1 MERISAFL
9 HRKLDNFTLD
19 EYIIMF
25 VVCSIFLPFE
35 FPLLAIAGVLLYLC
49 ATGRMKGIIQAVPK
63 SGFMIVFCLLTSAI
77 AFISGNLLGGVC
89 GIGILLLML
98 FIFYFRTVINKRLFE
113 LLMDACS
120 IISLFCF
127 GWAMMEYCRII
138 DRLNYSF
145 LQLKVENSP
154 KDRINSTFFN
164 ANYYAMMIEF
174 IVLICVYKMMQ
185 VKTLRRIVFYVV
197 TIVCNL
203 FALYLSG
210 SRTAWIPFV
219 VTIPF
224 MFLINKRFI
233 YFTTSMAGIGGAG
246 LLLLLEP
253 KLMQRATIFQDFAKR
268 SNIWETA
275 IKGIQ
280 AHPLLGEGPLTYFH
294 IYKQYHGHP
303 TQHAHSIYL
312 DPILSHGIIGVI
324 LAGIYFAGNLK
335 EVYLLLKRRIDLRL
349 FSLISAFILTIL
361 IHGILDYTVYWVQTG
376 LMFLIVLSASSMYFH
391 KEQPYD
397 IHEEH

>member
-1 MERISAFL
+1 
-9 HRKLDNFTLD
+9 
-19 EYIIMF
+19 
-25 VVCSIFLPFE
+25 
-35 FPLLAIAGVLLYLC
+35 
-49 ATGRMKGIIQAVPK
+49 MKGIIQAVPK
-63 SGFMIVFCLLTSAI
+63 SGFMIVFCILTSAV
-77 AFISGNLLGGVC
+77 AFFSGNILGGVC

-98 FIFYFRTVINKRLFE
+98 FIFYFRTDINKRLFE
-113 LLMDACS
+113 LLMDACC

-127 GWAMMEYCRII
+127 AWAMMEYCRII

-185 VKTLRRIVFYVV
+185 VKTMHRVIFYVV

-224 MFLINKRFI
+224 MFLINKRYG
-233 YFTTSMAGIGGAG
+233 YFTASMAGIGGAG
-246 LLLLLEP
+246 LLVLLEP

-303 TQHAHSIYL
+303 TQHAHSVYL
-312 DPILSHGIIGVI
+312 DPILSHGIIGVL
-324 LAGIYFAGNLK
+324 LAGVYFAGNLK
-335 EVYLLLKRRIDLRL
+335 EVYLLFKRRIDLRL
-349 FSLISAFILTIL
+349 FSLICAFILTVL

-376 LMFLIVLSASSMYFH
+376 LLFLVVLSASSIYFH
-391 KEQPYD
+391 KEQPYTLQKED
-397 IHEEH
+397 

>member
-113 LLMDACS
+113 LLMDACC

-246 LLLLLEP
+246 LLLLLE
-253 KLMQRATIFQDFAKR
+253 R

-376 LMFLIVLSASSMYFH
+376 LLFLIVLSASSMYFH

-397 IHEEH
+397 IQEEH

>member
-113 LLMDACS
+113 LLMDACC

-303 TQHAHSIYL
+303 TQHAHSI
-312 DPILSHGIIGVI
+312 LSGSHFKPWYYRCHFGR
-324 LAGIYFAGNLK
+324 
-335 EVYLLLKRRIDLRL
+335 YLLCR
-349 FSLISAFILTIL
+349 
-361 IHGILDYTVYWVQTG
+361 
-376 LMFLIVLSASSMYFH
+376 
-391 KEQPYD
+391 
-397 IHEEH
+397 

>member
-113 LLMDACS
+113 LLMDACC

-224 MFLINKRFI
+224 INKRFI

>member
-77 AFISGNLLGGVC
+77 AFISGNLLGGV
-89 GIGILLLML
+89 
-98 FIFYFRTVINKRLFE
+98 
-113 LLMDACS
+113 
-120 IISLFCF
+120 ISLFCF

>member
-1 MERISAFL
+1 MDRISAFL
-9 HRKLDNFTLD
+9 HRKLDNFSLD

-35 FPLLAIAGVLLYLC
+35 FPLIAVIGVLSYL
-49 ATGRMKGIIQAVPK
+49 TVTKRMRSIIQEVPG
-63 SGFMIVFCLLTSAI
+63 SGFMIAFCILTSI
-77 AFISGNLLGGVC
+77 VAFWYGNVLGGIC
-89 GIGILLLML
+89 GIGILLIML
-98 FIFYFRTVINKRLFE
+98 FIFYYRTIINKRLFE
-113 LLMDACS
+113 LLMDACC

-127 GWAMMEYCRII
+127 AWAMMEYCRII
-138 DRLNYSF
+138 DRLNYNF

-185 VKTLRRIVFYVV
+185 VKTMHRIVFYIV

-224 MFLINKRFI
+224 MFLINKRFA
-233 YFTTSMAGIGGAG
+233 YFSVSMGGIASAGM
-246 LLLLLEP
+246 LVLLEP
-253 KLMQRATIFQDFAKR
+253 KLMQRATILQDFAKR

-312 DPILSHGIIGVI
+312 DPILSHGVIGVF
-324 LAGIYFAGNLK
+324 LAGVYFFKNLK
-335 EVYLLLKRRIDLRL
+335 EVFILLKRRIDLRL
-349 FSLISAFILTIL
+349 FSLIVAFILTIL

-376 LMFLIVLSASSMYFH
+376 LLFLIVLSASSIYFH
-391 KEQPYD
+391 KE
-397 IHEEH
+397 

>member
-113 LLMDACS
+113 LLMDACC

-164 ANYYAMMIEF
+164 ANYYAMF

>member
-113 LLMDACS
+113 LLMDACC

-210 SRTAWIPFV
+210 SRTAWIPF
-219 VTIPF
+219 
-224 MFLINKRFI
+224 I

-246 LLLLLEP
+246 LLVLLEP

-280 AHPLLGEGPLTYFH
+280 AHTLLGEGPLTYFH

>member
-1 MERISAFL
+1 MNYLKDLKEQFTFDQLLLIFTCFSFTFPFYILGPILLIEFIYLLVSKKAIIALKQTPQIKFLYLFVLISLSISIIHKNILGALATLGIFIVIIL
-9 HRKLDNFTLD
+9 MVYYRKHINQST
-19 EYIIMF
+19 
-25 VVCSIFLPFE
+25 FE
-35 FPLLAIAGVLLYLC
+35 F
-49 ATGRMKGIIQAVPK
+49 
-63 SGFMIVFCLLTSAI
+63 
-77 AFISGNLLGGVC
+77 
-89 GIGILLLML
+89 
-98 FIFYFRTVINKRLFE
+98 
-113 LLMDACS
+113 
-120 IISLFCF
+120 
-127 GWAMMEYCRII
+127 II
-138 DRLNYSF
+138 DMLIVLSILWAIYGIYEQFQIYHRLGVDHFTFKVYARRENRLNSVFY
-145 LQLKVENSP
+145 
-154 KDRINSTFFN
+154 N

-233 YFTTSMAGIGGAG
+233 YFTTPMAGIGGAG

-376 LMFLIVLSASSMYFH
+376 LLFLIVLSASSMYFH

-397 IHEEH
+397 IQEEH

>member
-49 ATGRMKGIIQAVPK
+49 ATRRMKGIIQAVPK
-63 SGFMIVFCLLTSAI
+63 SGFMIVFCILTSAV

-113 LLMDACS
+113 LLMDACC

-185 VKTLRRIVFYVV
+185 VKTLRCIVFYIV

-224 MFLINKRFI
+224 MFLINKRFA
-233 YFTTSMAGIGGAG
+233 YFTASMAGIGGAG
-246 LLLLLEP
+246 LLVLLEP

-303 TQHAHSIYL
+303 TQHAHSVYL

-324 LAGIYFAGNLK
+324 LAGIYLAGNLK

-349 FSLISAFILTIL
+349 FSLIAAFILTVL

-376 LMFLIVLSASSMYFH
+376 MLFLIVLSASSMYFH
-391 KEQPYD
+391 KEQPYVLQ
-397 IHEEH
+397 EEN

>member
-1 MERISAFL
+1 
-9 HRKLDNFTLD
+9 
-19 EYIIMF
+19 
-25 VVCSIFLPFE
+25 
-35 FPLLAIAGVLLYLC
+35 
-49 ATGRMKGIIQAVPK
+49 
-63 SGFMIVFCLLTSAI
+63 
-77 AFISGNLLGGVC
+77 
-89 GIGILLLML
+89 
-98 FIFYFRTVINKRLFE
+98 
-113 LLMDACS
+113 
-120 IISLFCF
+120 
-127 GWAMMEYCRII
+127 
-138 DRLNYSF
+138 
-145 LQLKVENSP
+145 
-154 KDRINSTFFN
+154 
-164 ANYYAMMIEF
+164 
-174 IVLICVYKMMQ
+174 MQ